1 MFLADDAVVRISL
14 GDLAPD
20 EQLDLA
26 VGLRH
31 HVLVALALDGER
43 IELSEKLH
51 AELAGALGEIAGK
64 VEAFA
69 VAGHGGPLPLEGFC
83 RVGRA
88 PRAAFIGKSRALEK
102 SGGD

>member
-1 MFLADDAVVRISL
+1 MLLADDAVVGIGL

-31 HVLVALALDGER
+31 QVLVALALDGER
-43 IELSEKLH
+43 IEFPEKLH

-64 VEAFA
+64 VQTFA
-69 VAGHGGPLPLEGFC
+69 VAGHGIPLP
-83 RVGRA
+83 A
-88 PRAAFIGKSRALEK
+88 
-102 SGGD
+102 